1 MKKRGLAN
9 MILCCLLCCLQCC
22 ILCFAGCARQLPAPD
37 RVLCALTESE
47 VGLPPGQIYL
57 ASAQPHQAAYLSD
70 DMIASLYGNGE
81 LPWQLSLVEDYGI
94 FLSTAQH
101 PCEFAAFLCYSRSDT
116 DLVAAMC
123 HERLDLLR
131 VHYKNTQYAS
141 YTQGARVAVVG
152 RYVLL
157 LISSDADHALNA
169 ARRVL

>member
-1 MKKRGLAN
+1 MKKRGLALL
-9 MILCCLLCCLQCC
+9 ILCCLLLSV
-22 ILCFAGCARQLPAPD
+22 GCAPSSPAPEQ
-37 RVLCALTESE
+37 VLCALTDAEI
-47 VGLPPGQIYL
+47 GLPAGQL
-57 ASAQPHQAAYLSD
+57 YLSRAEAHEATYLSN
-70 DMIASLYGNGE
+70 DMLSTLYGNGE

-157 LISSDADHALNA
+157 IVSSDAENALRA

>member
-9 MILCCLLCCLQCC
+9 LILCCLLCC
-22 ILCFAGCARQLPAPD
+22 ILCFAGCARQLPSPD
-37 RVLCALTESE
+37 RVLCALTDAEI
-47 VGLPPGQIYL
+47 GLPPGQTYL
-57 ASAQPHQAAYLSD
+57 ASAQAHETAYLSD
-70 DMIASLYGNGE
+70 DMFSTLYGKGE

-123 HERLDLLR
+123 QERLDLLR
-131 VHYKNTQYAS
+131 AHYNGTQYAS

-157 LISSDADHALNA
+157 LVSSDADHALDA